1 MTLDLSNP
9 AVGFGALLSN
19 DAYLG
24 NSETI
29 KYDIVLKNYGNRCN
43 KWTPHFVT
51 PRRGLYIFN
60 CSVKVMDRN
69 LITVGIIKN
78 SHFILKILS
87 AHLSWKSGSRTVVL
101 TKDKG

>member
-43 KWTPHFVT
+43 KWPHTLLHPGEGFT
-51 PRRGLYIFN
+51 YL
-60 CSVKVMDRN
+60 
-69 LITVGIIKN
+69 TV
-78 SHFILKILS
+78 L
-87 AHLSWKSGSRTVVL
+87 
-101 TKDKG
+101 